1 MSLRCASLVYILL
14 AWCAG
19 AFAHAEEWVS
29 GNVVSVHDG
38 DTATVVTTDRKT
50 LRVRFYG
57 VDAPE
62 RENEY
67 WPNQAFAREAQQFMQ
82 KLIDHKLVAVRLTGE
97 RTYQREVGEIFV
109 DGRSAS
115 RELLRAGFG
124 WWNTR
129 HARLDSDLERLEAQ
143 ARQRKVGL
151 WRDGKSIAPWRYRA
165 QYRSHDKD

>member
-1 MSLRCASLVYILL
+1 MRYRAVHGVWLL
-14 AWCAG
+14 AAWCAAVG
-19 AFAHAEEWVS
+19 AEEWVS
-29 GNVVSVHDG
+29 GNVVKVHDG
-38 DTATVVTTDRKT
+38 DTATVITEDRKT

-67 WPNQAFAREAQQFMQ
+67 WPNQAFAADAQQFMQ
-82 KLIDHKLVAVRLTGE
+82 KLIHNQPVVVRLTGE

-115 RELLRAGFG
+115 RELLRAGLG

-129 HARLDSDLERLEAQ
+129 YARQDSDLERLEAR
-143 ARQRKVGL
+143 ARQRKAGL
-151 WRDGKSIAPWRYRA
+151 WRDAKALAPWRFRA
-165 QYRSHDKD
+165 QYRSKQQ